1 MHPSSSDMFV
11 QVVPFTLISI
21 IYAVIVFIVARK
33 RRINP
38 WGWTIG
44 TLIPFIGLFIS
55 AIFFLLTFLSILDRL
70 NALEANS
77 ARPPSQ

>member
-1 MHPSSSDMFV
+1 MEASPMELILQFV
-11 QVVPFTLISI
+11 PLLIFSL

-44 TLIPFIGLFIS
+44 TMIPLFGLIIS
-55 AIFFLLTFLSILDRL
+55 GVFFVTTLLSILDRL
-70 NALEANS
+70 NALES
-77 ARPPSQ
+77 GRPKP